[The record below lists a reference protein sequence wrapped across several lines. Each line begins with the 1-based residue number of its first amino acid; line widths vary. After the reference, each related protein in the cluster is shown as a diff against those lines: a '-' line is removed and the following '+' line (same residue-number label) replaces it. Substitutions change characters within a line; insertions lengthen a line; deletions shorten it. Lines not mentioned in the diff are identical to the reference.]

1 MVRVLEDEGYDI
13 AGLDNDY
20 FAGCDFGAVRYP
32 FPIIRKDVRD
42 VVVADLAGFDAIIH
56 LAALSNDP
64 MGELNRELT
73 LDINY
78 RASVRLAKLARAAGV
93 ERFLFSSS
101 CSMYGA
107 GSDGLLNEDAPLRP
121 LTAYAESKVRTEEE
135 VSQLACAGFSPVF
148 MRNATAYG
156 ASPRLRAD
164 LVLNNLACWG
174 FTTGKVRIMS
184 DGTPWRPLV
193 HVEDIACAFVT
204 VLKAPTATIHNQA
217 FNVGVNGENYQVRD
231 LAECIRAALPNCA
244 VEYAAQ
250 GGPDARNYRV
260 DFGKIKTQLPA
271 FQPHWDA
278 QRGATHLI
286 EGFRRN
292 GMTANDFQ
300 GARFTRLARLR
311 TLLENDSL
319 DSSLRWRNGIESHV
333 SNA

>member
-1 MVRVLEDEGYDI
+1 MVKVLEDEGYNI

-20 FAGCDFGAVRYP
+20 FAGCDFGAVGYP
-32 FPIIRKDVRD
+32 FPIIRKDVHD
-42 VVVADLAGFDAIIH
+42 IIAADLAGFDAIIH

-107 GSDGLLNEDAPLRP
+107 GSDGLLNEEAPLRP
-121 LTAYAESKVRTEEE
+121 LTAYAESKVRAEGE

-164 LVLNNLACWG
+164 LVLNNLACWA

-193 HVEDIACAFVT
+193 HVEDIARAFV
-204 VLKAPTATIHNQA
+204 
-217 FNVGVNGENYQVRD
+217 R
-231 LAECIRAALPNCA
+231 C
-244 VEYAAQ
+244 
-250 GGPDARNYRV
+250 
-260 DFGKIKTQLPA
+260 
-271 FQPHWDA
+271 
-278 QRGATHLI
+278 
-286 EGFRRN
+286 
-292 GMTANDFQ
+292 
-300 GARFTRLARLR
+300 
-311 TLLENDSL
+311 
-319 DSSLRWRNGIESHV
+319 
-333 SNA
+333 